1 MNKPRIIARMD
12 VKNQNLIKGVQLEG
26 LRIIGDIDSYAEEY
40 YRQGADELI
49 YLDSVAS
56 LYYRP
61 YIIDIIKKAAK
72 KIFIPLTVGGGIK
85 TIEDVEKVLRAG
97 ADKVAINTAAVK
109 NPQIITDI
117 AKVFGNQCMVL
128 QIDAKK
134 TNLGYEVYIDGGRE
148 KTGINV
154 LEWAKRGMNLGC
166 GEIMLT
172 SIDHDGTKKGFDL
185 DLLEKVSGIIDVPL
199 IVSGGMGKLSHL
211 DLLIPKNFVDG
222 IAVGTAFHYKICTPN
237 GVKNYIESLI

>member
-1 MNKPRIIARMD
+1 MNRPRIIARMD
-12 VKNQNLIKGVQLEG
+12 VKNNNLIKGIQLEG
-26 LRIIGDIDSYAEEY
+26 LRIIGNIDSYAEEY
-40 YRQGADELI
+40 YRNGADELI

-56 LYYRP
+56 LYYRS

-72 KIFIPLTVGGGIK
+72 KIFIPLTVGGGVK
-85 TIEDVEKVLRAG
+85 TIKDVEKVLRAG

-109 NPQIITDI
+109 NPQIITDV
-117 AKVFGNQCMVL
+117 AKVFGSQCMVL

-134 TNLGYEVYIDGGRE
+134 MNLGYEVYIDGGRE
-148 KTGINV
+148 KTGIDV

-185 DLLEKVSGIIDVPL
+185 DLLEKVSSVIDVPL

-211 DLLIPKNFVDG
+211 NPLTHKSFVDG
-222 IAVGTAFHYKICTPN
+222 IAIGTAFHYKICTPID
-237 GVKNYIESLI
+237 VKNYMGC